1 MVPGDAD
8 NGYGAK
14 LPENP
19 ANIALSGQNST
30 LINGCTK
37 PLRGS
42 FLAAVPYLFLSGDAF
57 SYPWMA
63 G

>member
-1 MVPGDAD
+1 LVD
-8 NGYGAK
+8 NRHPSK

-19 ANIALSGQNST
+19 TQIIVSGQNGL

-42 FLAAVPYLFLSGDAF
+42 FLAGILCPFIPCDTLLSL
-57 SYPWMA
+57 A
-63 G
+63 GLLKLT